1 VGLIESLPEGAVAID
16 TAIVIYLV
24 ERHERYLPVIRPL
37 FEAADEGK
45 LSLVTSGIT
54 LLEVLVV
61 PYRAGDLALAT
72 RYEALLTRSRGLE
85 LIEIDRAVLRAAAQ
99 LRGVHGARTP
109 DAIQMAA
116 ALTRR
121 CGSFLTNDRR
131 LPDLPNLT
139 LVQLRDHL

>member
-1 VGLIESLPEGAVAID
+1 VGLIDSLPEGPVAID
-16 TAIVIYLV
+16 TSIVIYLV

-61 PYRAGDLALAT
+61 PYRKNDVALAT

-85 LIEIDRAVLRAAAQ
+85 LIEIDRSVLRVAAQ
-99 LRGVHGARTP
+99 LRGVHGARAP
-109 DAIQMAA
+109 DAIQMAS

-131 LPDLPNLT
+131 LPSLPNLPV
-139 LVQLRDHL
+139 LQLGDHL